1 MVKRESERNSRVGRT
16 RCLCCDGDGWEEG
29 GSDDSEQ
36 EEEEEKDDGGGG
48 GVSAVT
54 DGRKAGAMTASKGR
68 RDRGMGEEN
77 ENEQRARVGGREGWG
92 GGEERENK
100 DLVS

>member
-36 EEEEEKDDGGGG
+36 GEEEQKDGGGEPEQT
-48 GVSAVT
+48 A
-54 DGRKAGAMTASKGR
+54 RKRRMSRVAAIFANFVR
-68 RDRGMGEEN
+68 RDSLR
-77 ENEQRARVGGREGWG
+77 
-92 GGEERENK
+92 
-100 DLVS
+100 